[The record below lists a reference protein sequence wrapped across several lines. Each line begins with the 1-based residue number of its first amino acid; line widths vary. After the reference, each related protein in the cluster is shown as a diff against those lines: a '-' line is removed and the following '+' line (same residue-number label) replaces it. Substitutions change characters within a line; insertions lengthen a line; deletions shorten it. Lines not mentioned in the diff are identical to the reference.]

1 MRNSLIWF
9 SEVLGTHEL
18 KSLFSKAENQVVS
31 VLETYTLMTKLDEE
45 LIILPVAYILEF
57 YKSKIK
63 RGRPL

>member
-9 SEVLGTHEL
+9 SEVLGTREL

-31 VLETYTLMTKLDEE
+31 VLEMYTLMTKLDEE
-45 LIILPVAYILEF
+45 SIILPVAYILEF